1 MKKPVFEE
9 KQQFGRNGLWFA
21 MVTVFLIVLYSFFQM
36 SVIGVNWVILAALV
50 PSIALFFFLVL
61 FFRRMELHVRADA
74 DALEFRFSPLQAEYQ
89 VVEWQFVEKVEVVQT
104 SPIRRMAGWGLRF
117 GPTRAYSIGGSEGVE
132 ISFPNGLKLFLGSER
147 ATELERIIRKYR
159 NKQKREG

>member
-1 MKKPVFEE
+1 
-9 KQQFGRNGLWFA
+9 

-117 GPTRAYSIGGSEGVE
+117 GPIRAYSIGGSEGVE

-147 ATELERIIRKYR
+147 ATELERVIRKYR

>member
-1 MKKPVFEE
+1 
-9 KQQFGRNGLWFA
+9 